1 MKESCL
7 NITGKFLLCVVF
19 TLFFLPYISNCPD
32 AEFNC
37 NVA

>member
-7 NITGKFLLCVVF
+7 NITGKFSLCVVF

-32 AEFNC
+32 DEFNRD
-37 NVA
+37 VA